1 MEGVSAPGWK
11 DRRRKKN
18 GLYCTQ
24 YRGGWH
30 RNDVM
35 LCRYDVM
42 LFRHEVML
50 CRNDVMLCSND
61 VMLC

>member
-1 MEGVSAPGWK
+1 MKCASAPGWK

-18 GLYCTQ
+18 VLYSTQ
-24 YRGGWH
+24 YRGGD
-30 RNDVM
+30 DVM
-35 LCRYDVM
+35 LSRYDFM
-42 LFRHEVML
+42 LCRHEVML